1 MKETTTAHAMPA
13 PTRSAKY
20 NRPIWSDCRANSV
33 AIITP
38 TAMKDA
44 NRARQMPIR
53 RARFVND
60 DSEP

>member
-1 MKETTTAHAMPA
+1 MPA